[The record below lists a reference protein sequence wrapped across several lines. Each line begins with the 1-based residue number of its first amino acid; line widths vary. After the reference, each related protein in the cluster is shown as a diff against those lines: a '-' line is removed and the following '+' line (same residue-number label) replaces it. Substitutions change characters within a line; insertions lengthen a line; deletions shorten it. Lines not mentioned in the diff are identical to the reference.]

1 VKLPVISILLLG
13 ALACDSP
20 VAPVSGDVP
29 RDLAPFPWTTATWA
43 DVGRT
48 CSTTSVAVPLPA
60 LALTALGANE
70 APDVQTID
78 DRYAAL
84 SRNVPGGFGGWF
96 IRDSVPTIVL
106 VDPSKRAQAVAALRA
121 AGLTGIPTTA
131 AVERGRWTFGEL
143 YDWYQLLN
151 SRIGVLG
158 LPMARDIQESA
169 NRIEYEV
176 YSEQDRA
183 TLEELFIRMRIP
195 CRLVAIYVSPYGP
208 PVPR

>member
-1 VKLPVISILLLG
+1 MKPFVAFIALPV

-20 VAPVSGDVP
+20 VAPVGDLV
-29 RDLAPFPWTTATWA
+29 RDLAPFPWTTGTWA

-48 CSTTSVAVPLPA
+48 CSPTSLAVPLPA
-60 LALTALGANE
+60 LALTAIGLDE
-70 APDVQTID
+70 PPEVQTID
-78 DRYAAL
+78 EEYASL
-84 SRNVPGGFGGWF
+84 SRHVPGGFGGVF
-96 IRDSVPTIVL
+96 IRNYAVTIVL
-106 VDPSKRAQAVAALRA
+106 VDTSRRAQAVEALIKAGTPGISAA
-121 AGLTGIPTTA
+121 TV
-131 AVERGRWTFGEL
+131 VERGRWTFGEL

-158 LPMARDIQESA
+158 LPMAHDIQESA

-183 TLEELFIRMRIP
+183 TLEELFIRMRLP